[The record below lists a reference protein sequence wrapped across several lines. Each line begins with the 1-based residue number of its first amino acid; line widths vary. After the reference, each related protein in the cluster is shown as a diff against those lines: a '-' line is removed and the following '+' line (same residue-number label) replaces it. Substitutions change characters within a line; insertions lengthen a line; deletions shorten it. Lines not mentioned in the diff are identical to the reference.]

1 MEREGKENVAW
12 RRCAKS
18 RIVGERDIKIRV
30 DAKSETHLVN
40 CKVASLASFSYRG
53 RRFFPRPVLRLR
65 PHPCCYNYYSSYLGR
80 FALYLNLNTRASR
93 VAAAFS
99 SPPVASR
106 SLLSS
111 PRFLFSLGADGG
123 QLATRCLVT
132 PRRNCRPRE
141 NNAEVDTIT

>member
-80 FALYLNLNTRASR
+80 FALYLNLNTPSQPSCRRLLLPTCRLSVPPLLALFLVLARSR
-93 VAAAFS
+93 RGPARHPLPRN
-99 SPPVASR
+99 SPP
-106 SLLSS
+106 
-111 PRFLFSLGADGG
+111 
-123 QLATRCLVT
+123 
-132 PRRNCRPRE
+132 
-141 NNAEVDTIT
+141 